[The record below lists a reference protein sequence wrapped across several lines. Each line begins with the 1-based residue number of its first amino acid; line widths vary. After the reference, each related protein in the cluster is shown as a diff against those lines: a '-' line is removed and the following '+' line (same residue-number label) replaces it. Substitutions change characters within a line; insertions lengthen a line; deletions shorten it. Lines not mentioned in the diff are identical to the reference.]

1 MVKNE
6 IRVLLRHYWKQGF
19 NVTAYARKIC
29 EVEGKDV
36 VSNRVAQIWLKKF
49 TNGNMDF
56 VDKSRFADL

>member
-19 NVTAYARKIC
+19 NATAAARKIC

-36 VSNRVAQIWLKKF
+36 VSNRVVQIWFKMF
-49 TNGNMDF
+49 TNGDMN
-56 VDKSRFADL
+56 